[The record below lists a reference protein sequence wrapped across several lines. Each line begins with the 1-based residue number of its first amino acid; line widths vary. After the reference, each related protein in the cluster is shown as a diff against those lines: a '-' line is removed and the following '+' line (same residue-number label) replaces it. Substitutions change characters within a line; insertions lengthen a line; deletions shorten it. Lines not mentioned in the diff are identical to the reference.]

1 MVAKLLE
8 FKRTRMP
15 TLNKMKMTPIAPK
28 RSLRQLYNVDLRQ
41 PSLSFKPAV
50 KKRVSTRFND

>member
-15 TLNKMKMTPIAPK
+15 TLNKMKMTPIATK
-28 RSLRQLYNVDLRQ
+28 RSLRQLYNVDLSQ
-41 PSLSFKPAV
+41 PSLFFKPAV
-50 KKRVSTRFND
+50 KKASKHQVQ